1 MHVIHRLAI
10 GGMENGLVN
19 LINHLPQ
26 NEFRHVVVCVE
37 DHSDFRQRIERPD
50 VDVIALFRS
59 RVGVMGVR
67 RSLYRLFREL
77 RPRIVHSRN
86 QSGLD
91 ALPPAW
97 LAGVS
102 ARVHG
107 EHGWEMSDL
116 DGRRWKPTLLR
127 RLHSPFV
134 HRYVAVSADLKR
146 FLVER
151 VGISRDRITTI
162 CNGVDTERF
171 APGPAPASLG
181 LPSDFLGSDVVR
193 IGTVGRLQPVKDQ
206 STLVA
211 AVAELAQRRPDL
223 HSRVRLVLVGDGPL
237 RATLQQQVEQRGIAE
252 LTWFAGANGS
262 VAEWLRAVDV
272 FVLPS
277 LNEGISNTL
286 LEAMATGLP
295 SLVTPV
301 GGNVELVFDG
311 QCGRFFDAG
320 DASGLATCLAT
331 YLDDPQ
337 LRRAHGAAARLRV
350 EGQFSLQ
357 AMVDGYRDLYREL
370 AHATTRR

>member
-1 MHVIHRLAI
+1 MHVIHQLAI

-19 LINHLPQ
+19 LINSLPH
-26 NEFRHVVVCVE
+26 NEFRHAVVCVE
-37 DHSDFRQRIERPD
+37 DYSDFRQRIERPD

-77 RPRIVHSRN
+77 RPRILHSRN

-97 LAGVS
+97 LAGVQ

-107 EHGWEMSDL
+107 EHGWEMGNL
-116 DGRRWKPTLLR
+116 DGRRWKPAFLR
-127 RLHSPFV
+127 RVHAPFV
-134 HRYVAVSADLKR
+134 HRYVTVSSDLR
-146 FLVER
+146 HFLVDR

-162 CNGVDTERF
+162 CNGVDTNRF
-171 APGPAPASLG
+171 APARRPIDPG
-181 LPSDFLGSDVVR
+181 LPANFMDGDIVR

-206 STLVA
+206 GTLVA
-211 AVAELAQRRPDL
+211 AVAELAHRRRDL
-223 HSRVRLVLVGDGPL
+223 RSRIRLILVGDGPL
-237 RATLQQQVEQRGIAE
+237 RAPLQQQVEQRGIAD
-252 LTWFAGANGS
+252 LTWFAGAHGS
-262 VAEWLRAVDV
+262 VSDWMRVMDV

-301 GGNVELVFDG
+301 GGNVELVLDG
-311 QCGRFFDAG
+311 QCGRFFEAG
-320 DASGLATCLAT
+320 DAAGLAACLAT
-331 YLDDPQ
+331 YLDDPE
-337 LRRAHGAAARLRV
+337 LRRAHGAAARLRA
-350 EGQFSLQ
+350 EGQFSLRS
-357 AMVDGYRDLYREL
+357 MVDGYRDLYREL
-370 AHATTRR
+370 THADSR